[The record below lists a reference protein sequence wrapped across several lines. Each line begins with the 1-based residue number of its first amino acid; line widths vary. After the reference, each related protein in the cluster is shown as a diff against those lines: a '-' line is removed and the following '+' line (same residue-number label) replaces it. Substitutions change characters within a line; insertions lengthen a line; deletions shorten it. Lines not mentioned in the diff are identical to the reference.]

1 MGCVGISEGAIPFA
15 ATDPF
20 RVIPSLMLGGGLG
33 AVVAALFGAG
43 NPAPWGGFI
52 VAPVVSNPFAYVLA
66 IVVGS
71 MIGAV
76 LMGVLKKVPSAE
88 EQAIQTADEDIDLD
102 IEIM

>member
-1 MGCVGISEGAIPFA
+1 
-15 ATDPF
+15 
-20 RVIPSLMLGGGLG
+20 
-33 AVVAALFGAG
+33 
-43 NPAPWGGFI
+43 
-52 VAPVVSNPFAYVLA
+52 
-66 IVVGS
+66 